1 MTPLLSRDFPT
12 NARAALADD
21 KLQAALLNVRTTF
34 RGSRARAVAAVPEF
48 ETLRMAGE
56 EIKRHALENLD
67 AYLEAFEAAAAAHGA
82 QVHFCADA
90 ETARETIAAIC
101 REQGARLVT
110 KGKSMITEEIGLNP
124 YLIAQGFTP
133 METDLGEYIIQLRDE
148 PPSHIIAPACH
159 VKKEQVA
166 ETFRTAHSDR
176 PADRDLSTHDSLL
189 AEARAEL
196 RARFLA
202 ADVGITGANLLIAE
216 TDDAVLITNEGNG
229 NLMQSL
235 PPCLIVIASIEKV
248 VPTLEDAAVL
258 LRLLGRSATGQA
270 ASSYTPCPAARA
282 ARTTAT
288 ARPRSMW

>member
-1 MTPLLSRDFPT
+1 
-12 NARAALADD
+12 
-21 KLQAALLNVRTTF
+21 
-34 RGSRARAVAAVPEF
+34 
-48 ETLRMAGE
+48 MAGE
-56 EIKRHALENLD
+56 AIKRHALENLD
-67 AYLEAFEAAAAAHGA
+67 AYLEAFEAAATARGA

-133 METDLGEYIIQLRDE
+133 VETDLGEYIIQLRDE

-202 ADVGITGANLLIAE
+202 ADVG
-216 TDDAVLITNEGNG
+216 
-229 NLMQSL
+229 MH
-235 PPCLIVIASIEKV
+235 
-248 VPTLEDAAVL
+248 
-258 LRLLGRSATGQA
+258 RR
-270 ASSYTPCPAARA
+270 
-282 ARTTAT
+282 
-288 ARPRSMW
+288 